1 MGFWLIR
8 LSPVACVLDQWP
20 QPQLPPQQPPARG
33 AAAVAGSR
41 DEREAKAET
50 SRRTLRL
57 PQ

>member
-1 MGFWLIR
+1 MAYYCLPPIAYR
-8 LSPVACVLDQWP
+8 LLDQWP

-33 AAAVAGSR
+33 ATAVAGSR
-41 DEREAKAET
+41 DEREAKAEM